1 MSDKGE
7 GGIKN
12 LKKWMAPNKEIMIKM
27 LFFFSAIY
35 DQQLLQFGITRHWY
49 KNGAKLDSESGE
61 FLSIPYLRDLDH
73 EGNYI
78 CELITQIEHL
88 TLVQTLDVITE
99 KPKLMKPVENT
110 NSSFLKPAGSNIT
123 FQCIVQA
130 GIPKPQALEWKF
142 QSKIL
147 DSKNDSMLTLSNLS
161 TENEGSYQC
170 MAVNE
175 YGSDAIEYQ
184 LEVVSTFYKNRYY

>member
-1 MSDKGE
+1 MF
-7 GGIKN
+7 
-12 LKKWMAPNKEIMIKM
+12 
-27 LFFFSAIY
+27 FFFSAIY

-99 KPKLMKPVENT
+99 KPKLMKPMENT

-184 LEVVSTFYKNRYY
+184 LEVVSTFYKNKYY